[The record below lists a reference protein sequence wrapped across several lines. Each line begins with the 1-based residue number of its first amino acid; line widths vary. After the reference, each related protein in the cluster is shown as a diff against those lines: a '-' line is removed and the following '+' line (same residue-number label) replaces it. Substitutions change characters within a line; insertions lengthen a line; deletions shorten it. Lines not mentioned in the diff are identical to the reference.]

1 MDYDFGGWATKY
13 GVKCAD
19 ELVIDSGSFA
29 GDNGKKVSL
38 VWNHG
43 HESVNNVLGHA
54 ILEHRAE
61 GVYVYGKFND
71 SIQGQDAKLLVQSG
85 DIEALS
91 ICASNLKKC
100 SGHITHGVIREVSLV
115 LAGCNPGA
123 GIDPDTIKHSFFDD
137 DYDDETGVIYNDCP
151 VETPAELL
159 HSCVNNKKSKDSKC
173 DDSVDDDKKKEENKM
188 FKEKEP
194 KGKAEELNGEAE
206 ELNGEAEDDSNDDQ
220 TVGEVLDTL
229 NTDQKKAVN
238 ILLAKAIENATKT
251 DNKEGDDDTM
261 KHNLF
266 EGQKDSEIL
275 KHSMDDINMAVL
287 DGKSKGS
294 MKDSFIAHGITNI
307 EYLFPEA
314 TTLRTTPDF
323 ISRDHGWVS
332 NFMGKVHNT
341 PFSRIKSVFAN
352 ITADDA
358 RARGYIKGKKKVD
371 EVFTL
376 LKRTTTPATVYKKQK
391 FDRDDIVD
399 ITDFDVVSW
408 IKTEM
413 RMMLNEELARACL
426 IGDGRSP
433 SSDDK
438 INELNIRP
446 IWTDDDLYTIKSLI
460 TLNSTDTA
468 ADKARAFIKACITS
482 RKDYKGTGR
491 PTLYAPMDIINECI
505 LLEDTTGRRIYNSIA
520 DLTTALN
527 VSEIVDVAVMENCTR
542 TVGAATHTLLGII
555 IDPVDYNIGADK
567 GGAVNMFDDF
577 DIDYNAMKYL
587 IETRCSGAM
596 VTPYGAIAIES
607 TIAE

>member
-19 ELVIDSGSFA
+19 GLVIDSGSFA

-43 HESVNNVLGHA
+43 HNAVENVLGHA
-54 ILEHRAE
+54 FLEHRAE

-71 SIQGQDAKLLVQSG
+71 SQQGRDAKLLVQSG
-85 DIEALS
+85 DIDALS
-91 ICASNLKKC
+91 ICANNLTKK
-100 SGHITHGVIREVSLV
+100 SGHLTHGVIREVSLV
-115 LAGCNPGA
+115 IAGCNPGA
-123 GIDPDTIKHSFFDD
+123 GIDPDTIKHSDIDD
-137 DYDDETGVIYNDCP
+137 DYEDESGIIYNDC
-151 VETPAELL
+151 TLDISKELE
-159 HSCVNNKKSKDSKC
+159 HSCIKNKKENNSKC
-173 DDSVDDDKKKEENKM
+173 DDSGDKKKEEIKM
-188 FKEKEP
+188 SKKEDP
-194 KGKAEELNGEAE
+194 KAEAE
-206 ELNGEAEDDSNDDQ
+206 SESESESEAEDNSGNDK

-229 NTDQKKAVN
+229 NADQKKAVD
-238 ILLAKAIENATKT
+238 ILLAKAIENATNT
-251 DNKEGDDDTM
+251 NDKEGDDDTM
-261 KHNLF
+261 KHNVF
-266 EGQKDSEIL
+266 EGNENKEVL
-275 KHSMDDINMAVL
+275 KHSMDEINTAII
-287 DGKSKGS
+287 DGKSKGT
-294 MKDSFIAHGITNI
+294 MKNSFIEHGITNI

-314 TTLRTTPDF
+314 TNLNTTPGF
-323 ISRDHGWVS
+323 ISRDQGWVS

-358 RARGYIKGKKKVD
+358 RARGYVKGKKKVD

-376 LKRTTTPATVYKKQK
+376 LKRTTTPTTIYKKQK
-391 FDRDDIVD
+391 FDRDDIID
-399 ITDFDVVSW
+399 ITDFDVLSW
-408 IKTEM
+408 VKTEM
-413 RMMLNEELARACL
+413 RMMLDEELARAFL
-426 IGDGRSP
+426 IGDGRTS

-460 TLNSTDTA
+460 TLKATDTD
-468 ADKARAFIKACITS
+468 ADKARAFIKTCITS

-491 PTLYAPMDIINECI
+491 PTLYAPINIINDCL

-527 VSEIVDVAVMENCTR
+527 VSEIVDVSVMENCTR
-542 TVGAATHTLLGII
+542 TVGSDTHSLLGII
-555 IDPVDYNIGADK
+555 VNPADYNVGADK

-607 TIAE
+607 TVGE

>member
-43 HESVNNVLGHA
+43 HDSVNNILGHA

-71 SIQGQDAKLLVQSG
+71 SIQGRDAKLLVQSG
-85 DIEALS
+85 DVEALS

-206 ELNGEAEDDSNDDQ
+206 ELNGEAEDDSNDDK

-229 NTDQKKAVN
+229 NADQKKAVN
-238 ILLAKAIENATKT
+238 ILLAKAVENAIKT

-314 TTLRTTPDF
+314 TTLNTTPGF
-323 ISRDHGWVS
+323 ISRDQGWVS
-332 NFMGKVHNT
+332 SFMGKVHNT

-555 IDPVDYNIGADK
+555 VNPVDYNIGADK

>member
-19 ELVIDSGSFA
+19 GLVIDSGSFA

-43 HESVNNVLGHA
+43 HNAVENVLGHA
-54 ILEHRAE
+54 FLEHRAE

-71 SIQGQDAKLLVQSG
+71 SQQGKDAKLLVQSG
-85 DIEALS
+85 DVDALS
-91 ICASNLKKC
+91 ICANNLTKK
-100 SGHITHGVIREVSLV
+100 SGHLTHGVIREVSLV
-115 LAGCNPGA
+115 IAGCNPGA
-123 GIDPDTIKHSFFDD
+123 GIDPDTIKHSDIDD
-137 DYDDETGVIYNDCP
+137 DYEDESGIIYNDC
-151 VETPAELL
+151 TLDTSKELE
-159 HSCVNNKKSKDSKC
+159 HSSIKDKKEDNSKC
-173 DDSVDDDKKKEENKM
+173 DNSSDKKKEELNMADPNPKKND
-188 FKEKEP
+188 KEEP
-194 KGKAEELNGEAE
+194 ESESESE
-206 ELNGEAEDDSNDDQ
+206 SESDDTK
-220 TVGEVLDTL
+220 TVGDVLDTL
-229 NTDQKKAVN
+229 NEEQKKAVY
-238 ILLAKAIENATKT
+238 ILLAEAVENATNT
-251 DNKEGDDDTM
+251 NNKEGDDDTM
-261 KHNLF
+261 KHNVF
-266 EGQKDSEIL
+266 EGNDNQEVL
-275 KHSMDDINMAVL
+275 KHSMDEINTAIL

-294 MKDSFIAHGITNI
+294 MKNSFIEHGITNI

-314 TTLRTTPDF
+314 TNLNTTPGF
-323 ISRDHGWVS
+323 ISRDQGWVS

-358 RARGYIKGKKKVD
+358 RARGYVKGKKKVD

-376 LKRTTTPATVYKKQK
+376 LKRTTTPTTIYKKQK

-399 ITDFDVVSW
+399 ITDFDVLSW
-408 IKTEM
+408 VKTEM
-413 RMMLNEELARACL
+413 RMMLNEELARAFL
-426 IGDGRSP
+426 IGDGRTS

-460 TLNSTDTA
+460 TLKATDTDT
-468 ADKARAFIKACITS
+468 DKARAFIKTCITS

-491 PTLYAPMDIINECI
+491 PTLYAPIDIINDCL

-527 VSEIVDVAVMENCTR
+527 VSEIVDVAVMENCSRIVGSDTR
-542 TVGAATHTLLGII
+542 NLLGII
-555 IDPVDYNIGADK
+555 VNPADYNVGADK

-607 TIAE
+607 TVGE